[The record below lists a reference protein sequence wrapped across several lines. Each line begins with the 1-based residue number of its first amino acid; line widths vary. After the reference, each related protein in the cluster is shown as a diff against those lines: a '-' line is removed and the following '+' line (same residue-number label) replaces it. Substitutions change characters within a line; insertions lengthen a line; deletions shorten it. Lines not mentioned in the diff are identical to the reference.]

1 LWRQASRLQI
11 LELWPRWRPLQQFE
25 LALRKLEAFARA
37 GLAGFFTFLHP
48 RIASKQAFAFQSA
61 SQIAIGLKECP
72 RDGKTRRA
80 GLAGNA
86 AAAGINEKIVS
97 VNHLRRLQWLKNYV
111 LQRDAWEIIFEI
123 AAVDVDLAAPRSHPN
138 ARNGSFSTTGGDEF
152 LCLSHKNELGELD
165 RLRLLRAVR
174 MGFSAVNFELSINRA
189 AEPVVRNHSAD
200 RTLD

>member
-1 LWRQASRLQI
+1 MEAGISPAH
-11 LELWPRWRPLQQFE
+11 LELRPRRPSPQQFE

-37 GLAGFFTFLHP
+37 GLAGFFALLHP

-97 VNHLRRLQWLKNYV
+97 VNHFRRLQWLKHYV
-111 LQRDAWEIIFEI
+111 LQRSTREVIFEI
-123 AAVDVDLAAPRSHPN
+123 AAVDVNLAAPRSHPN
-138 ARNGSFSTTGGDEF
+138 ARNGRFSTTGGDEF
-152 LCLSHKNELGELD
+152 LCLSHKE
-165 RLRLLRAVR
+165 RFVRRA
-174 MGFSAVNFELSINRA
+174 
-189 AEPVVRNHSAD
+189 
-200 RTLD
+200 